1 MDKVITRA
9 LIIATVFG
17 FLAFAPQAVRAQS
30 PLQPTQII
38 IGAPATPSLGEL
50 VTVQAV
56 LADGQG
62 HPISKA
68 RIYFTTQ
75 AKFLGDKGN
84 VVLAEAVTNA
94 SGQAVAR
101 FTDDF
106 SAGIALQAEFRGD
119 TQYAPSSAVVQLGAA
134 GETQVYSEHV
144 GVDLPGFTVPP
155 VSAPAASVQSPQPGF
170 ALFVESLWP
179 AMNGW
184 PVAAVLL
191 LVWSMYLLTV
201 TYVVRVARMG
211 GEPEERPEF
220 DARRSP

>member
-1 MDKVITRA
+1 MDKVMARVLLIAMA
-9 LIIATVFG
+9 LS
-17 FLAFAPQAVRAQS
+17 FLAFAPRTVRAQA

-38 IGAPATPSLGEL
+38 IGAPATPNLGEL

-84 VVLAEAVTNA
+84 VVLAEALTNA
-94 SGQAVAR
+94 SGQAVAK

-106 SAGIALQAEFRGD
+106 SAGIAMQAEFRGD
-119 TQYAPSSAVVQLGAA
+119 SQYAASNATVQLGAA
-134 GETQVYSEHV
+134 GQAQVYSEHV
-144 GVDLPGFTVPP
+144 GVDLPGFNVPP
-155 VSAPAASVQSPQPGF
+155 IAAPVAAIQSSQPGF
-170 ALFVESLWP
+170 AQFVEGLWP

-201 TYVVRVARMG
+201 TYVVRLARMG
-211 GEPEERPEF
+211 SEPEERPEF